1 MTGAP
6 VILTG
11 RLTSL
16 PGWSRGA
23 LTDLVLPSSRWNR
36 GANRMYPNT
45 IRKVTSTPRTTS
57 TQAMP

>member
-6 VILTG
+6 VILTA
-11 RLTSL
+11 RRTSF
-16 PGWSRGA
+16 PRSSRGA

-45 IRKVTSTPRTTS
+45 IRKVTRTPNAMSAT
-57 TQAMP
+57 AMP